1 MYTHCQSEGVR
12 EDQNERDMVF
22 ILSNGLQ
29 STVDEVSRVV
39 EFDVALLLS
48 VLVRAVTLSD
58 TDSQAI
64 LGSDLLSHW

>member
-1 MYTHCQSEGVR
+1 M
-12 EDQNERDMVF
+12 F